1 MLLSRDI
8 KCNVKTRMFSNCDVF
23 SSQAQQAQK
32 FREQQEELRRRHID
46 ELRSKDMDRRA
57 QVERHYHIHLY
68 IFLPRLRKGGETLRS
83 LSRSGGRRSWPG
95 TRRGS
100 PGWSRRGGTAGG
112 TLSSPLAAL
121 LPGWWNPG
129 WTQPQDIGAAGGK
142 TEILGDF

>member
-1 MLLSRDI
+1 MLLSREI
-8 KCNVKTRMFSNCDVF
+8 KCNVQTRMFSNCDVF
-23 SSQAQQAQK
+23 SLPGSASTEVPRAAGGV
-32 FREQQEELRRRHID
+32 EEETH
-46 ELRSKDMDRRA
+46 RRA
-57 QVERHYHIHLY
+57 EEQRHGPARSGGETLSHSSLSF
-68 IFLPRLRKGGETLRS
+68 FLRLRKGGETLRS